1 MNLKKKLLAIV
12 AGTSSI
18 VLAPVMAFAETASEA
33 AEQVSE
39 YEDASH
45 AVIHFGLIF
54 AMFALVLVAGKLG
67 NAVERWG
74 IPAVL
79 GELLVGIV
87 LSAIGYFGWGFISEV
102 RASEVI
108 AFISSFGALILLF
121 SIGLESNIHE
131 IKKVGKSA
139 AFVAAIGV
147 VIPFVLGAYI
157 LGPIFYGDEGSTAK
171 LFLGASL
178 VATSV
183 GITASVFRTLK
194 IQKTRAAQTV
204 LGAAVIDDVL
214 GLIILAVVS
223 ALAAGGEISS
233 GLVLELALK
242 SFGFLAGALILGS
255 FITAPLS
262 KALSK
267 VHTGV
272 GMKLSLA
279 LGFALVFGF
288 LAEEFGLEPI
298 IGAFAAGLLLDAV
311 HFDNFSDPEVVDDLR
326 ALEFEDKKDREK
338 VLRVINKHKHA
349 HIEDLVSSIGLI
361 FVPVFFV
368 YTGLQIEFSSLL
380 EPKLYLIAAVISIFA
395 IVGKMLA
402 GLAASGDR
410 NEKLLVGSSM
420 VPRGEVGLIFAATGR
435 GLGVLS
441 DELFSVII
449 LVVVITTFVGPGL
462 IKYFGQRANLS
473 N

>member
-1 MNLKKKLLAIV
+1 MKFTNKLKSIV
-12 AGTSSI
+12 AGASAV
-18 VLAPVMAFAETASEA
+18 VLTPVLAFAETAHETTEVA
-33 AEQVSE
+33 AEH
-39 YEDASH
+39 EDASH
-45 AVIHFGLIF
+45 AVVHFGLVF
-54 AMFALVLVAGKLG
+54 AMFALVLVAGKIG

-87 LSAIGYFGWGFISEV
+87 LSAVGYFGWGFISEV
-102 RASEVI
+102 RASEFI
-108 AFISSFGALILLF
+108 AFISSFGALLLLF

-131 IKKVGKSA
+131 IKKVGTSA
-139 AFVAAIGV
+139 AIVAAIGV
-147 VIPFVLGAYI
+147 VVPFVMGAYV

-272 GMKLSLA
+272 GMKVSLA

-311 HFDNFSDPEVVDDLR
+311 HFSNFSDPEVVDDLKE
-326 ALEFEDKKDREK
+326 LEFADKKDREK
-338 VLRVINKHKHA
+338 VLRVINKHRHA
-349 HIEDLVSSIGLI
+349 HIEDLIGSIGLV

-380 EPKLYLIAAVISIFA
+380 EPKLYLIAGVISVFA
-395 IVGKMLA
+395 IFGKLVA
-402 GLAASGDR
+402 GLAAKGDR
-410 NEKLLVGSSM
+410 TEKLLVGASM

-449 LVVVITTFVGPGL
+449 IVVVITTFVGPGL
-462 IKYFGQRANLS
+462 IKHFGQKTIKA
-473 N
+473 